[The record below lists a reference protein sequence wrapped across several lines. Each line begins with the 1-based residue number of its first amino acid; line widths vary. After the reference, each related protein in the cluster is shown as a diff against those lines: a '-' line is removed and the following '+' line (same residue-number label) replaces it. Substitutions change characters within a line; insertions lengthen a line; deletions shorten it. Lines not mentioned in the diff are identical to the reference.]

1 MLGGMSFHFQVYTG
15 PKKVPYMRLREKRL
29 QRRGKEMRE
38 VVSTFG
44 PAQALLD
51 SGQLASMLRS
61 LTECAQKI
69 GMDVALTGSLR
80 RGEIAPHEEQA
91 KRGESDGSVADGTS
105 ARPDASRDAAPSG
118 TEPAEAAGARD
129 PSAARQEGPARTRD
143 GLQRAR
149 ATVEH
154 GAEPRHESQSVPLR
168 DDPGGDLRTLGEG
181 TPHFTPDEIAYLRS
195 VLRWRERTLAYTHPR
210 NYNLEDLKE
219 KLRANPQPEEAC

>member
-69 GMDVALTGSLR
+69 GMDVALTGSEYRLN
-80 RGEIAPHEEQA
+80 E
-91 KRGESDGSVADGTS
+91 
-105 ARPDASRDAAPSG
+105 
-118 TEPAEAAGARD
+118 
-129 PSAARQEGPARTRD
+129 
-143 GLQRAR
+143 
-149 ATVEH
+149 
-154 GAEPRHESQSVPLR
+154 
-168 DDPGGDLRTLGEG
+168 
-181 TPHFTPDEIAYLRS
+181 
-195 VLRWRERTLAYTHPR
+195 YTG
-210 NYNLEDLKE
+210 N
-219 KLRANPQPEEAC
+219 